1 MATKGGSLLG
11 KADSTLAQMSYREAM
26 ADVAPDLKSVYQEEM
41 LTQAMFEKGVQD
53 HFDTLYAD
61 NNALSKELEDATA
74 KAMTGLGTDYQA
86 MELFDN
92 ELSSMKQRMKAL
104 PKDKKGNFERAKIRA
119 EMSELLKSSA
129 DLDATITKIGTMIDN
144 KEYNKN
150 ATGSKNLSLLTSIAN
165 GTAKKNIK
173 NGKLFYSMDYNGETV
188 EMDRDAVE
196 SALVQN
202 DPTFQASFEKISPMY
217 NNKGKQKGAKW
228 EDSRQAAINDYADS
242 FTSEAAYAANINERQ
257 GGLGYTFVEA
267 LMGKDGSDSIYKALM
282 NMGPATIEKYDVA
295 GGADGKSDGKITEA
309 DFANPEN
316 GITLINSLTDI
327 HDKENF
333 DFETAKLVAGE
344 FYADKL
350 AGKEFE
356 DGTKMRPKSGTAE
369 TSDTDKPLFN
379 PNMYYPLGIL
389 GGSVTGGQING
400 WVDSI
405 KAGREFDFEGNSYSH
420 IDGGWYLNYND
431 GSEEGKEKSTTNSD
445 NYIGSADNLI
455 FSAFGD
461 GGSDSRFKNI
471 TTEKIKIIDHKTGVE
486 IEDSTD
492 SVENKGLH
500 TKIFDQ
506 IATAGIND
514 DTAAEK
520 LNTLFD
526 LNKATSKIQFMPFTN
541 RSEFE
546 LRKGVGGT
554 RGLKADAPGT
564 DDIMLFNPRT
574 GEVVKDEN
582 KNRIKFKTGQEITSL
597 NEKGLSPEISQIIK
611 ILKEQNI
618 KIPGS
623 ETDQTAGVGS
633 KYPVEKQ

>member
-74 KAMTGLGTDYQA
+74 KAMTGLGTDYQG
-86 MELFDN
+86 MELFNN
-92 ELSSMKQRMKAL
+92 ELNSMKERAKAL
-104 PKDKKGNFERAKIRA
+104 PKTKKGNFERAKIRA

-202 DPTFQASFEKISPMY
+202 DPKFQASFEKISPTY
-217 NNKGKQKGAKW
+217 NNKGKQKGTKW

-282 NMGPATIEKYDVA
+282 NMGPATIKKYDVA

-316 GITLINSLTDI
+316 GITLIKSLTDI

-344 FYADKL
+344 FYADKI
-350 AGKEFE
+350 AKKEFD
-356 DGTKMRPKSGTAE
+356 DGMKMRTSETPKYLIPGTAE
-369 TSDTDKPLFN
+369 WKRVRD
-379 PNMYYPLGIL
+379 
-389 GGSVTGGQING
+389 VTTPETRTI
-400 WVDSI
+400 
-405 KAGREFDFEGNSYSH
+405 EFDFFSGAEDESGNPTSKKQKTTSTELINLDDQLGDLMKQDSFATDNYADIFGNRIGYFPNKGFAPVRLATQEDVDSDKFTNALGRKLKVGEIIRITPGSDIAYWKTPKDVFKNYSIPTTYNKKRYYEGQTATHKNGRP
-420 IDGGWYLNYND
+420 IIFKGRKWVYND
-431 GSEEGKEKSTTNSD
+431 
-445 NYIGSADNLI
+445 
-455 FSAFGD
+455 
-461 GGSDSRFKNI
+461 
-471 TTEKIKIIDHKTGVE
+471 
-486 IEDSTD
+486 
-492 SVENKGLH
+492 
-500 TKIFDQ
+500 
-506 IATAGIND
+506 
-514 DTAAEK
+514 
-520 LNTLFD
+520 
-526 LNKATSKIQFMPFTN
+526 
-541 RSEFE
+541 
-546 LRKGVGGT
+546 
-554 RGLKADAPGT
+554 
-564 DDIMLFNPRT
+564 
-574 GEVVKDEN
+574 
-582 KNRIKFKTGQEITSL
+582 
-597 NEKGLSPEISQIIK
+597 
-611 ILKEQNI
+611 
-618 KIPGS
+618 
-623 ETDQTAGVGS
+623 
-633 KYPVEKQ
+633 